1 MNNRILLA
9 LTALMLMAVLPQ
21 KASASGNDF
30 LEKEYHYQCYSL
42 GQDRIHFKIPMWS
55 KRADWS
61 LQQTYFVA
69 ASSQILYKTLDDNRQ
84 TVVMNLTS
92 RMWKEWQ
99 ESDQQGEVALNVRS
113 GEGGVIVTSMKSGVH
128 YNIQVFDT
136 WTDWLTVIRKEEGE
150 HPAVTWLEFDWYPPQ
165 KLDERDFTIEINAN
179 VCILPDIVD
188 ADDDADN
195 PGYSAKFNSRYDPTP
210 IFGPFTGR
218 SNLTTPQLY
227 EPYLYQMNENG
238 QAGYGY
244 AAVPYMLYN
253 EPIWYRTSLMGAKDT
268 INLTENDR
276 AGNLYVMT
284 SDTIQENF
292 SANFRAWR
300 NKDTKEWVDLQ
311 STNVD
316 IAPYHRIYDFAAT
329 EEIDS
334 TGTFT
339 GTNILNWTIKNPKL
353 KDLID
358 GDYFIIERAL
368 DSTFADAEQL
378 AMEPMV
384 RSENGVYSIP
394 DESRS
399 IWSGNITEADTT
411 NETVS
416 RKVNNYPVSDN
427 NGNLAYVVNL
437 DLHSDK
443 VVSPSKPVYYR
454 IMRASSSVW
463 GWNSEFAHKVKMY
476 KNNYLAPLAAEQE
489 PYTKDAKF
497 DENHIVHFSVRLDN
511 AEVTPVLVG
520 KDQFELSYTKVSNL
534 RENVTVHTD
543 YTNIVSE
550 ALVYIT
556 IYDKD
561 ADIVVN
567 RRELRTPQDFTAPRE
582 GSISVEYVSY
592 MHGAYMAWARANYD
606 LDDDCNLHFIVDKG
620 NPYRI
625 RVNKQAYTPPTGG
638 IQDFLTEEKLAQLKD
653 SIYNVFRQEYAST
666 AVYGRS
672 MWDKTARLVLIRT
685 TEETGKSVEI
695 IVPQDSIVRQADGS
709 WIASFTDIA
718 DKACTHYSYAVRI
731 DQSRSDLRVLNPDI
745 ELLPKPLSGP
755 SLYFDEGAEIASFTA
770 TRGDARTEIKPGV
783 MLSWLPTN
791 QSVDEYVLQRTR
803 MGSDEAPATLYTGIE
818 TSYFDRSAEPSV
830 HYEYTITA
838 NFNCN
843 GKSTSHSATAE
854 GWRTPYGEIS
864 GQIVLTDNSGM
875 KDVTVALQDSTGQII
890 RTIVTDATGAYC
902 FDSLEYADVRC
913 ETPQVEI
920 RYTYDTGSK
929 DPTDYVLFRIS
940 DPDGNVLQD
949 WQTMEAGV
957 YEWAVGTII
966 EMKIDQ
972 SSNLGLNKLFS
983 FTVEQYNAVLDCHN
997 GITQMYTNVHVYD
1010 FRPTY
1015 TNGAAVACTAGKA
1028 GSFKVVPTS
1037 QYGTFSFNYT
1047 DAQTAAVRLSADNA
1061 VASSINF
1068 MNTSCAR
1075 LSGRVLY
1082 KNSTIPV
1089 AGAIFLLNGDTI
1101 LSSGAPLKSGI
1112 DGNFEIIVPQRQPN
1126 RLQVFKPGHVFEG
1139 DGILRVENGEETFA
1153 LTTALDGVRFYDMT
1167 KVRLV
1172 GRVAGGNDQRDLPEA
1187 FGLGKNNLG
1196 EDLQLVLQIEG
1207 DNTAHFVHDPDDLT
1221 RDSLHR
1227 RIDHVV
1233 YNNDPTSTQP
1243 ERIVGATNMLVE
1255 KKRITIRPDQ
1265 QTGEFEVDLFPVR
1278 YKVIQA
1284 TARGYAT
1291 LFAAG
1296 QGNEV
1301 FDLTGAPLT
1310 IIRDTLEKE
1319 HVAYNATYD
1328 RIYHNPVNVELVQN
1342 IYGMERDGFGEPEME
1357 TSDLDPTRVVKI
1369 PLYTVDEHKQVTYT
1383 LGYPVF
1389 YGNRKYQFKA
1399 KAYEEYRFNNSPNE
1413 EADIVPQRGGSVIVR
1428 NGLHSP
1434 NNSASYM
1441 LDKNG
1446 ENKAVWLDVDNAD
1459 VEHAGTNALRSVTVA
1474 LETEGNVV
1482 ETNVFSAFVTG
1493 TVIEEKNLRATDA
1506 GIQLLDII
1514 RDPAGA
1520 GSSAWIENGATYTF
1534 SFTTSTKTEAGMVL
1548 TPTYGKNIEQYI
1560 GIVEAPQGT
1569 GSYFGKLVET
1579 QKQYSFDIP
1588 LTMKFDYGESY
1599 TYSLTTNEK
1608 ISTSSSQ
1615 SPSGVG
1621 SVADVFFGTTVGM
1634 ITGKAKTISIISDSL
1649 YQASRPARDA
1659 GTMLTLAEGTTAD
1672 GKPYYLVTGT
1682 KFVSGST
1689 LSNTFAYTQKYIL
1702 GTLIPRLAIER
1713 QNLMQVFKDS
1723 AEAQATADALGEP
1736 VYWYYET
1743 GTYLDDTIP
1752 VNSYTMFIP
1761 NDGGAYVD
1769 QVSVLNNAI
1778 TQWIGVIIENEE
1790 DKVKARMNGNR
1801 IGVYSTSAGVN
1812 YQHSETYNS
1821 SFSYNEVPLYDV
1833 LIKSTKNAGK
1843 SIGDL
1848 FKAIGKR
1855 MGEMK
1860 QNGQTELFKFNATA
1874 KQAMVK
1880 YFGSGQFLGYYEDE
1894 NGIDVERR
1902 VYDRRTIDQVATKT
1916 ESASFSFKVTPVYTT
1931 SGEKR
1936 LTQSV
1941 AQKKTQGFTL
1951 VADPYGDITVGV
1963 YRGEYDIDWDE
1974 TTEGVLE
1981 QVRQGDNN
1989 RLRYGS
1995 YVYYTEGGS
2004 TMCPHEDVERTYFY
2018 NEGTM
2023 IGSGTEWVAKPEM
2036 SADTYEVANVA
2047 PDKRATFRIH
2057 LFNEG
2062 QVDVGSAANDGYGF
2076 YLTLDGKSN
2085 PDGAKVYLN
2094 GAPLQQ
2100 NLYYWIRPGSPV
2112 TQTLEIERGATDD
2125 YNLAF
2130 LMYPE
2135 GCYKTCDTM
2144 NLAVHFMPLSTD
2156 VAVSM
2161 PRQNWVMNTLSP
2173 RDSAGYY
2180 LPITIDGFDIHHK
2193 NFDHIEFQYK
2203 LSTQS
2208 DDNWVNQCSF
2218 YASDSLYQLASGN
2231 KAMIENGRIVPF
2243 RFYGERDPMEQRY
2256 DLRAVSFCRY
2266 GSGYVTKTSPV
2277 ISGTKDT
2284 RPPRV
2289 FGQPEPAN
2297 SILGV
2302 GDNLLL
2308 RFNEPIAGN
2317 YLDEDNNFQIL
2328 GVTNEMGLTATTA
2341 LQFDAAAG
2349 SAAETKVTRDIIGGS
2364 FTVDMMIRPSK
2375 TEKMELF
2382 STYSPTNKT
2391 GIDIFLTADNRIE
2404 VHPYISN
2411 ADYTPILSKPMG
2423 EIKEFMRVLVVWDS
2437 ERSEFRMYSGT
2448 TDVTDYSANACKWP
2462 ASTTSAT
2469 LVFGDGYSGDMLETR
2484 IWTKSL
2490 TQEEI
2495 GATNLHYLTGYE
2507 RELAAYYRMNE
2518 GRGDIVKD
2526 YANGA
2531 TLYLDGCSWNKHEGF
2546 SIKLTKDQ
2554 RAQLAGNLLGR
2565 SEIYDATYMLWFRTT
2580 DNSAE
2585 PANLFSAGR
2594 INDKTGVAVGLQSG
2608 NIVLSSDS
2616 LTWSSKGNYADGEWH
2631 HCVMT
2636 INRTFNN
2643 AAVYVD
2649 GDLIQTFPAT
2659 LAAEVMGDM
2668 YLGGNFQ
2675 GNIDEFAVFEQALPK
2690 TLIEAY
2696 DNIALSGDE
2705 MGLVGYLPFEEM
2717 KLNPNGVLEQ
2727 VFSVNDRRVYRDPL
2741 TLKAIDKVV
2750 PLVIDIAVDG
2760 GLLGTAQVADRT
2772 QNAPVADHGQLTK
2785 MNFDWSFNGD
2795 ELMINLNML
2804 DREINKQSVY
2814 VTVRDVEDLNGNPM
2828 ASPVTWVAFVDRN
2841 SLKWNEDVLSIH
2853 VPYGADNDEYT
2864 SMDMQIVNHSGKRH
2878 TYKIESLP
2886 DWITLDAE
2894 NGSIQPTE
2902 RKTVALYMNVELPV
2916 GVYSDLIY
2924 LTDEDGLAEPLLVEL
2939 YVEAYPPYDEVD
2951 LNKYPLNMSLCGQVM
2966 LDDDIYD
2973 TDPNDIVYALY
2984 RNECVGL
2991 AHITADANS
3000 SSLYLT
3006 IHGSDE
3012 MNRKAIRFQL
3022 WQASTGKTYDL
3033 KISRTVTFAHGAV
3046 YGCGEDDP
3054 IILNTGGAETQSIEL
3069 NAGWNWTSFYLDL
3082 QPSNARISDIVTAS
3096 EPWTEGDI
3104 IKNPATQHFVSYSN
3118 EQDAF
3123 LGHFAYLRYIYTY
3136 MIYCKNGNTMYVHGN
3151 LLREDSMHVTVRGSG
3166 QWSALPCLLDQRTP
3180 IAEALAGY
3188 YDQASVGDM
3197 VKAHDRFA
3205 VFSADRKWVGDLQ
3218 TFHPGEGFFF
3228 RRMAPGEVTIPFY
3241 KQSSNA
3247 SGAPKRAN
3255 SRQSDSAG
3263 FSNPNA
3269 ATNMTMI
3276 AKLADAGA
3284 SQESRAESIKVYVG
3298 DELTA
3303 VAKPIT
3309 VDGEQLYFLTIQS
3322 DRVGELRF
3330 EANGRLLT
3338 TSGGQIIN
3346 YAADEHV
3353 GSLRAPVVLVP
3364 ADGGVYKIIEN
3375 ERVIIIRDGER
3386 YDMTGLLTR

>member
-1 MNNRILLA
+1 MDNVITSCRVRHALRMMALCCVMLLPETVQA
-9 LTALMLMAVLPQ
+9 G
-21 KASASGNDF
+21 GNDY

-61 LQQTYFVA
+61 LQHTYFVA
-69 ASSQILYKTLDDNRQ
+69 ASSQILYKTLDNNRQ

-92 RMWKEWQ
+92 RMWKGWE
-99 ESDQQGEVALNVRS
+99 ESDQQGEVALKVRS

-128 YNIQVFDT
+128 YNVQVFDE

-179 VCILPDIVD
+179 ICVLSSTGEDPDND
-188 ADDDADN
+188 AYN
-195 PGYSAKFNSRYDPTP
+195 PEYSIDIDSEYDPTP
-210 IFGPFTGR
+210 TYGPFTGR
-218 SNLTTPQLY
+218 SNQTTPQLY

-238 QAGYGY
+238 LAGYGY

-268 INLTENDR
+268 VNLTENDR

-292 SANFRAWR
+292 YAHFRAWR
-300 NKDTKEWVDLQ
+300 NKDTYEWVDLQ

-329 EEIDS
+329 EETDS

-384 RSENGVYSIP
+384 RSDNGVYSVP

-427 NGNLAYVVNL
+427 NGNLAYVVDL

-454 IMRASSSVW
+454 IMRASASVW
-463 GWNSEFAHKVKMY
+463 GWNSEFAHKVRMY
-476 KNNYLAPLAAEQE
+476 KNNYLAPLADEQ
-489 PYTKDAKF
+489 PAYTKDPKF
-497 DENHIVHFSVRLDN
+497 DENHTVHFRVRLDN

-520 KDQFELSYTKVSNL
+520 KEQFELSYTKVSNL

-543 YTNIVSE
+543 YTNTVSD
-550 ALVYIT
+550 ALVYVT

-561 ADIVVN
+561 ANLVVS

-582 GSISVEYVSY
+582 GSVSVEYVCY
-592 MHGAYMAWARANYD
+592 MHGAHMAWARANYD
-606 LDDDCNLHFIVDKG
+606 LDDDCHLHFIVEKG

-625 RVNKQAYTPPTGG
+625 RVNKQTYTPSSGG
-638 IQDFLTEEKLAQLKD
+638 VQDFLTEEKLAQLKD

-709 WIASFTDIA
+709 WIASFSDVA
-718 DKACTHYSYAVRI
+718 DKACTHYTYAVRI

-770 TRGDARTEIKPGV
+770 SKGDARTEIKPGV

-803 MGSDEAPATLYTGIE
+803 MGSDEAAETLYTGLE
-818 TSYFDRSAEPSV
+818 TSYFDRSAEPNV

-838 NFNCN
+838 HFNCN
-843 GKSTSHSATAE
+843 GKSTSHSATTE

-864 GQIVLTDNSGM
+864 GSIVLIDNSGM
-875 KDVTVALQDSTGQII
+875 KDVVVALQDSTGQVI
-890 RTIVTDATGAYC
+890 RTLVTDATGAYR
-902 FDSLEYADVRC
+902 FDSLEYTDVR
-913 ETPQVEI
+913 
-920 RYTYDTGSK
+920 
-929 DPTDYVLFRIS
+929 
-940 DPDGNVLQD
+940 
-949 WQTMEAGV
+949 
-957 YEWAVGTII
+957 
-966 EMKIDQ
+966 
-972 SSNLGLNKLFS
+972 
-983 FTVEQYNAVLDCHN
+983 H
-997 GITQMYTNVHVYD
+997 
-1010 FRPTY
+1010 
-1015 TNGAAVACTAGKA
+1015 AAST
-1028 GSFKVVPTS
+1028 FKVIPTS
-1037 QYGTFSFNYT
+1037 PYGTFSFNYT
-1047 DAQTAAVRLSADNA
+1047 DAQTAAIRLSVANA
-1061 VASSINF
+1061 VAGGINF

-1075 LSGRVLY
+1075 LTGRVLY

-1089 AGAIFLLNGDTI
+1089 AGAMFLLNGDTI
-1101 LSSGAPLKSGI
+1101 RSSGSPLKSGI
-1112 DGNFEIIVPQRQPN
+1112 DGNFEVIVPQRQPN
-1126 RLQVFKPGHVFEG
+1126 RLQVFKPGHTFEG
-1139 DGILRVENGEETFA
+1139 EGILRVENGEETFA
-1153 LTTALDGVRFYDMT
+1153 LTTALDGVRFYDET

-1172 GRVAGGNDQRDLPEA
+1172 GRVAGGNDQKDLPEA

-1196 EDLQLVLQIEG
+1196 EDLQLVLQLEG

-1221 RDSLHR
+1221 RDTIQQ
-1227 RIDHVV
+1227 RIAHIV
-1233 YNNDPTSTQP
+1233 YNNDPASTQP
-1243 ERIVGATNMLVE
+1243 ERIVGATGMLME

-1265 QTGEFEVDLFPVR
+1265 KTGEFEVDLFPVK

-1284 TARGYAT
+1284 TAKGYAT

-1301 FDLTGAPLT
+1301 FDLTEAPLT
-1310 IIRDTLEKE
+1310 LIRDTFEKD
-1319 HVAYNATYD
+1319 HVAYNAVYD
-1328 RIYHNPVNVELVQN
+1328 RIYHNPVKVELVQN

-1357 TSDLDPTRVVKI
+1357 TSDLDPNRVVKI
-1369 PLYTVDEHKQVTYT
+1369 PLYTVDENKHATYT

-1399 KAYEEYRFNNSPNE
+1399 KAYEEYRFNNNPNE
-1413 EADIVPQRGGSVIVR
+1413 SVDIVPQRGGSVIVR

-1434 NNSASYM
+1434 NNSASYS

-1446 ENKAVWLDVDNAD
+1446 ENKAVWLDVDNTD
-1459 VEHAGTNALRSVTVA
+1459 VEHAGTNALRSVSVA
-1474 LETEGNVV
+1474 LETEGNIV

-1560 GIVEAPQGT
+1560 GIVEAPNGT
-1569 GSYFGKLVET
+1569 GLYYGKLVET

-1621 SVADVFFGTTVGM
+1621 SVADVFFGTTVSM

-1659 GTMLTLAEGTTAD
+1659 GTMLTLAEGTTGD

-1689 LSNTFAYTQKYIL
+1689 LSNTFAYSQKYIL
-1702 GTLIPRLAIER
+1702 GTIIPRLAIER

-1723 AEAQATADALGEP
+1723 AEAQATANALGEP

-1860 QNGQTELFKFNATA
+1860 ENGQTELFKFNANA
-1874 KQAMVK
+1874 KQALVK
-1880 YFGSGQFLGYYEDE
+1880 FFGSGQFLGYYEDE

-1902 VYDRRTIDQVATKT
+1902 VYDRRTIDEVATKT

-1974 TTEGVLE
+1974 TAEGVLE

-1989 RLRYGS
+1989 RLRFGS

-2057 LFNEG
+2057 LYNEG
-2062 QVDVGSAANDGYGF
+2062 QEDVGSAATDGYGF

-2100 NLYYWIRPGSPV
+2100 NLYYWIKPGSPV

-2135 GCYKTCDTM
+2135 GCWKTRDTM

-2156 VAVSM
+2156 VAISM

-2180 LPITIDGFDIHHK
+2180 LPVTIDGFDIHHK

-2208 DDNWVNQCSF
+2208 DDDWVNQCSF
-2218 YASDSLYQLASGN
+2218 YANDSLYERASGN
-2231 KAMIENGRIVPF
+2231 KAMIENGRITPF
-2243 RFYGERDPMEQRY
+2243 RFYGERDPMEQHY

-2284 RPPRV
+2284 RAPRV

-2302 GDNLLL
+2302 GENLLL

-2349 SAAETKVTRDIIGGS
+2349 SKAETKVTRDIIGGS
-2364 FTVDMMIRPSK
+2364 FTIDMMIRPAK
-2375 TEKMELF
+2375 AAKMELF
-2382 STYSPTNKT
+2382 STYSSANKT
-2391 GIDIFLTADNRIE
+2391 GIDISLTADNRIE
-2404 VHPYISN
+2404 VQPYISN
-2411 ADYTPILSKPMG
+2411 ADYEPIQSKPMG

-2437 ERSEFRMYSGT
+2437 ERSAFRMYSGT

-2484 IWTKSL
+2484 IWTKAL

-2495 GATNLHYLTGYE
+2495 GTTNQHYLTGYE

-2565 SEIYDATYMLWFRTT
+2565 SEAYDATYMLWFRTS

-2585 PANLFSAGR
+2585 LANLFSAGR
-2594 INDKTGVAVGLQSG
+2594 TDNRTGVAVGLQSG

-2616 LTWSSKGNYADGEWH
+2616 LTWNSKGNYADGEWH

-2643 AAVYVD
+2643 AAVYID
-2649 GDLIQTFPAT
+2649 GNLIQTFPAT
-2659 LAAEVMGDM
+2659 FAAEVMGDM
-2668 YLGGNFQ
+2668 YLGGNFP

-2705 MGLVGYLPFEEM
+2705 MGLVAYLPFEELQ
-2717 KLNPNGVLEQ
+2717 LNPNGVMEQ
-2727 VFSVNDRRVYRDPL
+2727 VFSINDRRIYRDPL
-2741 TLKAIDKVV
+2741 TLKVIDKVV
-2750 PLVIDIAVDG
+2750 PLVV
-2760 GLLGTAQVADRT
+2760 GLTDEGMSGLADKAN
-2772 QNAPVADHGQLTK
+2772 NAPVADHGQLTK

-2841 SLKWNEDVLSIH
+2841 SLKWETDKLQIR
-2853 VPYGADNDEYT
+2853 VPYGADNDEY
-2864 SMDMQIVNHSGKRH
+2864 SNLIMQIVNYSGKRH

-2902 RKTVALYMNVELPV
+2902 RKAITMYLNVELPV

-2924 LTDEDGLAEPLLVEL
+2924 LTDEDGLAEPLLIEL
-2939 YVEAYPPYDEVD
+2939 SVEAYEPYTNVD
-2951 LNKYPLNMSLCGQVM
+2951 VKKYPLNMSLCGQVM
-2966 LDDDIYD
+2966 LDEGVYD
-2973 TDPNDIVYALY
+2973 TDENDIVYALY

-2991 AHITADANS
+2991 AHISADANS

-3012 MNRKAIRFQL
+3012 MNRKQIRFQL

-3033 KISRTVTFAHGAV
+3033 KVSRTITFAHGSV
-3046 YGCGEDDP
+3046 YGCGEDEP
-3054 IILNTGGAETQSIEL
+3054 IILSTGGSETQSVAL
-3069 NAGWNWTSFYLDL
+3069 DAGWNWTSFYLDL
-3082 QPSNARISDIVTAS
+3082 QPSNASISEVVTAA

-3104 IKNPATQHFVSYSN
+3104 IKNPSMQHFVSYSD
-3118 EQDAF
+3118 ERDAF

-3136 MIYCKNGNTMYVHGN
+3136 MIYCKNGNTMYVHGD
-3151 LLREDSMHVTVRGSG
+3151 LLREDSMHVTVRGGG

-3197 VKAHDRFA
+3197 VKAHNRFA
-3205 VFSADRKWVGDLQ
+3205 VFSADRKWVGDLE
-3218 TFHPGEGFFF
+3218 TFHPGEGYFF
-3228 RRMAPGEVTIPFY
+3228 RRMAQGSVTIPFY
-3241 KQSSNA
+3241 KQSGNKAPRRQPSA
-3247 SGAPKRAN
+3247 VSG
-3255 SRQSDSAG
+3255 QQ

-3276 AKLADAGA
+3276 ARVENEEIRKCENE
-3284 SQESRAESIKVYVG
+3284 QIRVYVG
-3298 DELTA
+3298 GELAA
-3303 VAKPIT
+3303 VAEPI
-3309 VDGEQLYFLTIQS
+3309 DSLYFLTIQS

-3330 EANGRLLT
+3330 EMNGETLT
-3338 TSGGQIIN
+3338 VVNEKMGKCENEKIN
-3346 YAADEHV
+3346 YAPDSHH
-3353 GSLRAPVVLVP
+3353 GSLKAPVLLVP
-3364 ADGGVYKIIEN
+3364 AATDRPYKIIEDDHV
-3375 ERVIIIRDGER
+3375 VIIRNNEKYDVTGVKR
-3386 YDMTGLLTR
+3386 Y